1 MICWVKLIRG
11 MLVWKKRTVIASPS
25 FNSPTCNSRM
35 DCLRSDPLPR
45 EMLAVLTWCSWSS
58 CDFLRQQR

>member
-25 FNSPTCNSRM
+25 FNSPNVQ
-35 DCLRSDPLPR
+35 LPNGLPAIR
-45 EMLAVLTWCSWSS
+45 PASPRNAGKVEFAA
-58 CDFLRQQR
+58 